1 MPRYSQWRSAS
12 CKDSVAVKEG
22 IPNEFTTVAVR
33 PMAGASGRNTH
44 DARHLVESHTV
55 QKLKRE
61 LSVLENAVEKEVE
74 STPNLAIPLAGE
86 QENS

>member
-1 MPRYSQWRSAS
+1 
-12 CKDSVAVKEG
+12 
-22 IPNEFTTVAVR
+22 
-33 PMAGASGRNTH
+33 MAGASGRNTH

-86 QENS
+86 QEDS